1 MRPVYIS
8 ATVQD
13 SGKTSLSLG
22 LMQVLGERGVRPGY
36 IKPVGQHYVQYM
48 GRSVDEDAALVH
60 QLFGFEEDP
69 HCLSPI
75 AIKRGFTASFI
86 EDPDVG
92 PLERSILDC
101 VGTLRES
108 YRSLLVEGTGHAGV
122 GSCFGLSNARVA
134 QLLGAKVVIV
144 TGGGIGRPI
153 DEVAVSLSLFREHDV
168 EVIGVV
174 LNKVLPAK
182 ADKIRAVV
190 GKGLPLIGTELLGA
204 IPYEP
209 SLTHFTVGQLA
220 DEFGYELVCG
230 GGGLTNRIEHTLIA
244 AMEPQNF
251 VPYIREHTLIIA
263 PADRLDNILVSI
275 LVLSEDFARTGGL
288 ILTGGIDLHPTVM
301 PLLEKSGIPI
311 LKSADDTF
319 TVSSRMADLCFKIRL
334 CDGDKIGCLRGL
346 VREHVDIERILGA
359 LEDT

>member
-1 MRPVYIS
+1 MRPVYIG

-22 LMQVLGERGVRPGY
+22 LMQVLAERGARPGY
-36 IKPVGQHYVQYM
+36 IKPVGQHYVEYM
-48 GRSVDEDAALVH
+48 GRNVDEDAALLH
-60 QLFGFEEDP
+60 ELFGLEEDP
-69 HCLSPI
+69 YHLSPI
-75 AIKRGFTASFI
+75 AIERGFTTAFI
-86 EDPDVG
+86 ENPDVT
-92 PLERSILDC
+92 PLERRILDC
-101 VGTLRES
+101 VDRLNES
-108 YRSLLVEGTGHAGV
+108 HPSLLVEGTGHAGV

-153 DEVAVSLSLFREHDV
+153 DEVAVSLSLFRAHNV

-182 ADKIRAVV
+182 RDKVRDVV
-190 GKGLPLIGTELLGA
+190 GRGLPLIGTELLGV

-220 DEFGYELVCG
+220 EEFGYETVCG
-230 GGGLTNRIEHTLIA
+230 GEALTNRIEHTLIG

-251 VPYIREHTLIIA
+251 VPYIRDHTLVIA

-275 LVLSEDFARTGGL
+275 LVLSEDFSRTGGL
-288 ILTGGIDLHPTVM
+288 ILTGGIDLHPTIM

-311 LKSADDTF
+311 LRSTDDTF

-334 CDGDKIGCLRGL
+334 CDADKISCLRGL
-346 VREHVDIERILGA
+346 VREHVDLARILDA
-359 LEDT
+359 LEDA